1 MATTTIPHLTL
12 RKGFVAGLLLAL
24 AFTIASAPALAK
36 MQKGARQLDEALY
49 DYSGSIR
56 WSEFEKAYDHMDPE
70 LRSKFPLTDLD
81 KARYKQVEV
90 TRYDV
95 RAQSPSADG
104 IDREV
109 QIDLINRHTQ
119 EARSLTYHEHW
130 RYDAKSKMW
139 WLTTGL
145 PDITSGMEME
155 TAAAN

>member
-24 AFTIASAPALAK
+24 VFTFASAPVLAK
-36 MQKGARQLDEALY
+36 RQQGARQLDEALY

-81 KARYKQVEV
+81 RARYKQVEV

-109 QIDLINRHTQ
+109 QIDLVNRHTQ
-119 EARSLTYHEHW
+119 EARSFSYREHW
-130 RYDAKSKMW
+130 RYDAKNKQW

-145 PDITSGMEME
+145 PDITSGLD
-155 TAAAN
+155 TAAID